1 MSARP
6 KLLLIDDD
14 RELTQML
21 GEFLEGEG
29 FTVNAART
37 GAEGLRDITAASPD
51 LVVLDVMLPGGSGFD
66 VLRSLRSANARL
78 PVLMLTAR
86 GDDVDRILGL
96 ELGADDYLA
105 KPFNPR
111 ELAARIRAILRRVA
125 STNGERGDEE
135 VLHIGPITVDVA
147 RFRVT
152 VGERA
157 VNVTGAELRVL
168 EMLTRDAGRVVSRET
183 LTERALGR
191 PLELYDRSIDT
202 HVSNLRRKLALPAGG
217 VEIRGIRGAGYVL
230 AKGDVAEA
238 RATPVANPPEKH

>member
-29 FTVNAART
+29 FAVSAART
-37 GAEGLRDITAASPD
+37 GAEGLKDVSAVPPD

-66 VLRSLRSANARL
+66 VLRSLRGTHARL

-111 ELAARIRAILRRVA
+111 ELAARIRAILRRA
-125 STNGERGDEE
+125 SASGSERGEDE
-135 VLHIGPITVDVA
+135 LLSIGPITLDVA

-152 VGERA
+152 VGERP
-157 VNVTGAELRVL
+157 VNLTGAELRVL
-168 EMLTRDAGRVVSRET
+168 ELLTRDAGRVVSRET

-202 HVSNLRRKLALPAGG
+202 HVSNLRRKLALPVGG

-238 RATPVANPPEKH
+238 RPAPAPNAPEAD